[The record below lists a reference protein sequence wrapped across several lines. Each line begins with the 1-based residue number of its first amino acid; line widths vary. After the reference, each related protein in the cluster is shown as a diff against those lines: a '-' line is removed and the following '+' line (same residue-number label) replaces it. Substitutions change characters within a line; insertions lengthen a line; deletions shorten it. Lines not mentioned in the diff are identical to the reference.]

1 LDVPSRPGAAA
12 DLLPSNDPL
21 PICCGCPET
30 YITGI
35 IFDGRRTKMGSIG
48 VWRVCA
54 GWLTHSIPMHQ
65 PVNTTA

>member
-1 LDVPSRPGAAA
+1 MCRYPRRLPDSVHEKGDELPCGRSRPGAAA

-35 IFDGRRTKMGSIG
+35 VFDGRRTKMGSIG
-48 VWRVCA
+48 AWRF
-54 GWLTHSIPMHQ
+54 
-65 PVNTTA
+65 